1 MADSQGEMTMGLL
14 NFLASAG
21 KSIFGGKAA
30 AAEPEKAADALKTEI
45 AAAGVDPAKFA
56 VSVEGETVKVS
67 GTAATQA
74 EREKAILALGNIE
87 GIAAV
92 EDDIAVAAPEPESV
106 FHEVAKGD
114 TLSAIARKH
123 YGNANAYMKI
133 FEANKPMLS
142 HPDKIYPGQKLRIP
156 AA

>member
-1 MADSQGEMTMGLL
+1 MGLL
-14 NFLASAG
+14 NFLAEAG

-30 AAEPEKAADALKTEI
+30 AAEPEKAAEALKAEI
-45 AAAGVDPAKFA
+45 AAAGADAAKFNIR
-56 VSVEGETVKVS
+56 VEGDTVKVS

-74 EREKAILALGNIE
+74 EREKAILAVGNIE

-92 EDDIAVAAPEPESV
+92 EDTITVESPEPESV
-106 FHEVAKGD
+106 FHEVQKGD
-114 TLSAIARKH
+114 TLSAIAKKH

-156 AA
+156 PA